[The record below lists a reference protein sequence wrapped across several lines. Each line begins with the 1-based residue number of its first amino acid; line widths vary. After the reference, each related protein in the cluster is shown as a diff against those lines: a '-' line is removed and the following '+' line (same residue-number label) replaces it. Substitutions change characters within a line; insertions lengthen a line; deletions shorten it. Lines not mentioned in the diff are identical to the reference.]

1 MTTFAWVAVA
11 EQIRHDI
18 HHGRTGPNGELDTE
32 AEMGRRFGTSRITI
46 RRALAELRSEGLV
59 VSQRG
64 SGSRAVLSSRPPVSV
79 VIGAGQ
85 IAPNDL
91 TLNRTE
97 VRWRTLRPTGDL
109 VAALRRAGHAKPPQG
124 TWLRLTYVQ
133 RVSGTIFDEASVWFA
148 PHVVPFV
155 SREVVATGPTAQ
167 TIERAG
173 VPLGPAI
180 QHVSASWNEGR
191 SQRGEPPSEAVD
203 LVLER
208 VMRTA
213 TDDIAFVSIHR
224 HRSSL
229 ASFRI
234 DLPTSNQS
242 GNERFVLSTI

>member
-32 AEMGRRFGTSRITI
+32 AEMGQRFGTSRITI
-46 RRALAELRSEGLV
+46 RKALAELRAEGLV

-64 SGSRAVLSSRPPVSV
+64 SGSRAVLSSWVPVSV

-85 IAPNDL
+85 TAPNDL
-91 TLNRTE
+91 TVNRTE

-109 VAALRRAGHAKPPQG
+109 VAALRGAGQSQTPQG
-124 TWLRLTYVQ
+124 AWLRLTYVQ
-133 RVSGTIFDEASVWFA
+133 RTNGTVFDEASVWFA
-148 PHVVPFV
+148 PQVVPNV
-155 SREVVATGPTAQ
+155 SREVVAMGPTAQ
-167 TIERAG
+167 LIEQAG
-173 VPLGPAI
+173 VPLGRAI
-180 QHVSASWNEGR
+180 QRVSASWNEGR
-191 SQRGEPPSEAVD
+191 AQRGEQPGDCVD

-208 VMRTA
+208 VMLTA
-213 TDDIAFVSIHR
+213 GDDIAFVSIHR